1 MKTYK
6 IQSATGEKFTIYA
19 ALLQRCEE
27 TGQILLY
34 SKNDP
39 SYHNIVAVIP
49 ASALVFLASFEQ
61 PSLPF

>member
-6 IQSATGEKFTIYA
+6 IQLATGEKYTILA

-34 SKNDP
+34 GKNDP

-49 ASALVFLASFEQ
+49 SSAFVYLAESA
-61 PSLPF
+61 PKI